1 MTFYEIAMLALLG
14 FISLQLVVIAF
25 FLIDGLGRIRARLRS
40 IDDTNGRICEVAD
53 RHDMMN
59 R

>member
-1 MTFYEIAMLALLG
+1 MNFYEVAILALLG
-14 FISLQLVVIAF
+14 LIALQLTVIAF

-53 RHDMMN
+53 RHDIMN